1 MELPT
6 EGVNIFNSVINDI
19 HSIQSRYENMLV
31 ALNNRMRKTTSEQQR
46 MMIHLHTVQDQLE
59 QSQKNEKDMQ
69 DKMLMFKQENDTLR
83 ETNQVLTIQNTQYED
98 EIRQLKESIK
108 SMEEDRRAFVKVSH
122 VVAIEKENARLRQE
136 IDVLLTKSVPAKE
149 TVTEPAL
156 VNEKKTV
163 EREPPQALL
172 EVNEKKIKGIIY
184 FVSKEDDRTIYKK
197 NEDDSIGDA
206 VGYLEKVGDK
216 FKVSWYT

>member
-1 MELPT
+1 
-6 EGVNIFNSVINDI
+6 
-19 HSIQSRYENMLV
+19 
-31 ALNNRMRKTTSEQQR
+31 

-136 IDVLLTKSVPAKE
+136 IDGLLTKSVPAKE